1 MADLWQVT
9 LVSPPYATWTY
20 GLPSHFPPLAPGQRV
35 VIPFGKSHRAGVVV
49 GPAES
54 APEGVEIRNMIW
66 PLEPAPLL
74 DKDFVDMAVNL
85 AARQMVHVGRILEI
99 ALPRGLRTAA
109 VTFKVD
115 RHMTG
120 RDLPGSLRPP
130 DIVRAGDRDRE
141 ALLALWLDG
150 RMRVRVNARKEAEER
165 FVSLLSDPPWAVR
178 PNAKRQ
184 LRLLEYLME
193 NGPQSLY
200 ALRHS
205 LGDWAPDTAA
215 RLEGAGVV
223 RMGELT
229 ADHLAEIDGA
239 GRGGEGGSQGDDP
252 GCAFTLTPEQ
262 RTALDEMTETMER
275 GGGAHLVHGVTG
287 SGKTVLYMEMARRLL
302 ERGRSVL
309 FLAPEVALACQLYRT
324 VARRFPQYRTIFYHG
339 YQSPKK
345 REAAFRELAGGHDPV
360 LVVGT
365 RSAVFLPLPDLGMVV
380 MDEEHDESFKQEDR
394 LAYHAK
400 EVAWFRTGRNKGL
413 LLLGSATP
421 DVKTFQAAVTGRIRV
436 STLKERVG
444 DSRLPEVELVNIAD
458 IGGSGQLLSPKVRE
472 AVRETVEAGEQVIVM
487 LNRRGYAPLMYCLD
501 CGETVRCPDCEVGMT
516 YHKGR
521 ERLVCHYCGRTYGWP
536 LTCRK
541 CGGAHFIPMGE
552 GTEQLEETLAELLP
566 ENTGVLRLDRDSTR
580 QQERLEEILGAFGRG
595 EAQVLVGT
603 QMISK
608 GHHFPGVTLVVVADG
623 DLGLNLPDYRSSERT
638 FQLLV
643 QVAGRAGR
651 GDRPG
656 RVLIQT
662 RNPDHPIWKE
672 VLGGDYRGFFD
683 REISRRT
690 LFRYPPFSH
699 LALVRISF
707 PADFENGQAAVNL
720 LGQVL
725 REQGRALQV
734 DVLGPAPA
742 PLAMLRGRRRFNCL
756 LKSDDWGKVRGL
768 YAAMVRANPDP
779 RTVRT
784 GLDLDPLSTL

>member
-20 GLPSHFPPLAPGQRV
+20 GLPSHFPPLSPGLRV
-35 VIPFGKSHRAGVVV
+35 IIPFGKSHRAGVVV
-49 GPAES
+49 GPAGE
-54 APEGVEIRNMIW
+54 APEGVEIKDMIW
-66 PLEPAPLL
+66 PLEREPLL
-74 DKDFVDMAVNL
+74 DGEFVDMAVNL
-85 AARQMVHVGRILEI
+85 ASRQMVHVGRILEI

-109 VTFKVD
+109 VSFKVD

-120 RDLPGSLRPP
+120 RNLPATMRPS
-130 DIVRAGDRDRE
+130 DIVRADERDRT
-141 ALLALWLDG
+141 ALLELWQAG
-150 RMRVRVNARKEAEER
+150 RMRVRINAKKEAEER
-165 FVSLLSDPPWAVR
+165 FVSLESDPPWAVR

-184 LRLLEYLME
+184 LRLLEHLME

-200 ALRHS
+200 SLRHT
-205 LGDWAPDTAA
+205 LGDWAPDVAA
-215 RLEGAGVV
+215 KLEGAGVV
-223 RMGELT
+223 RLGELT
-229 ADHLAEIDGA
+229 ADSMAGID
-239 GRGGEGGSQGDDP
+239 EGGSGGTDDP
-252 GCAFTLTPEQ
+252 GCEFDLTDEQ
-262 RTALDEMTETMER
+262 RVALAEMTETLEG

-302 ERGRSVL
+302 EQGKSVL

-324 VARRFPQYRTIFYHG
+324 VARRFPHIRTIFYHG

-345 REAAFRELAGGHDPV
+345 REASFRELAEGEGPV

-365 RSAVFLPLPDLGMVV
+365 RSAVFLPLPALGMVV

-400 EVAWFRTGRNKGL
+400 EIAWFRMGRAKGL

-421 DVKTFQAAVTGRIRV
+421 DVKTFQAARAGLIRV

-444 DSRLPEVELVNIAD
+444 DARLPDVELVNITD
-458 IGGSGQLLSPKVRE
+458 LSNSKQLLSDRVRE
-472 AVRETVEAGEQVIVM
+472 AVRETVKSGEQVIVM

-521 ERLVCHYCGRTYGWP
+521 ERLVCHYCGRTYSYP

-541 CGGAHFIPMGE
+541 CGGANFIPMGE
-552 GTEQLEETLAELLP
+552 GTEQLEEALADLLP
-566 ENTGVLRLDRDSTR
+566 EDVKVLRLDRDATR
-580 QQERLEEILGAFGRG
+580 RQERLEEILGAFGRG

-651 GDRPG
+651 GEHPG

-672 VLGGDYRGFFD
+672 ILGGDYQGFFD
-683 REISRRT
+683 REVSRRT

-699 LALVRISF
+699 MALVRISF
-707 PADFENGQAAVNL
+707 PVDFDNGPAAVSL
-720 LGQVL
+720 MGQVL
-725 REQGRALQV
+725 REQGRALGI

-742 PLAMLRGRRRFNCL
+742 PLSMLRGRKRFNCL
-756 LKSDDWGKVRGL
+756 LKSDDWAKVRGL

-779 RTVRT
+779 AKVRT

>member
-1 MADLWQVT
+1 
-9 LVSPPYATWTY
+9 
-20 GLPSHFPPLAPGQRV
+20 
-35 VIPFGKSHRAGVVV
+35 
-49 GPAES
+49 
-54 APEGVEIRNMIW
+54 
-66 PLEPAPLL
+66 
-74 DKDFVDMAVNL
+74 
-85 AARQMVHVGRILEI
+85 MVHVGRILEI

-120 RDLPGSLRPP
+120 RKLPASLRPP
-130 DIVRAGDRDRE
+130 DIVRAGDEDRA
-141 ALLALWLDG
+141 ALAQLWLDG

-165 FVSLLSDPPWAVR
+165 FVSLESDPPWAVR

-184 LRLLEYLME
+184 LRLLEHLME

-200 ALRHS
+200 SLRHT
-205 LGDWAPDTAA
+205 LGDWAPDVAA

-223 RMGELT
+223 RLGELT

-239 GRGGEGGSQGDDP
+239 GRDGADDP
-252 GCAFTLTPEQ
+252 GCEFSLTDEQ
-262 RTALDEMTETMER
+262 RTALDEMTETLEG

-302 ERGRSVL
+302 EQGRSVL

-324 VARRFPQYRTIFYHG
+324 VARRFPHLRTIFYHG

-345 REAAFRELAGGHDPV
+345 REASFRELAESKDPV

-400 EVAWFRTGRNKGL
+400 EVAWFRTGRSKGL

-421 DVKTFQAAVTGRIRV
+421 DVKTFQAASAGRIRV

-444 DSRLPEVELVNIAD
+444 EARLPDVELVDIAEL
-458 IGGSGQLLSPKVRE
+458 GNSRQLLSDRVRE
-472 AVRETVEAGEQVIVM
+472 AVRETVKAGEQVIVM

-521 ERLVCHYCGRTYGWP
+521 ERLVCHYCGRTYAYP

-541 CGGAHFIPMGE
+541 CGGVNFIPMGE
-552 GTEQLEETLAELLP
+552 GTEQLEEALSGLLP
-566 ENTGVLRLDRDSTR
+566 EDAKVLRLDRDATR
-580 QQERLEEILGAFGRG
+580 RQERLEEILGAFGRG

-651 GDRPG
+651 GEHPG

-672 VLGGDYRGFFD
+672 ILGGDYQGFFD
-683 REISRRT
+683 REVSRRT

-699 LALVRISF
+699 MALVRISF
-707 PADFENGQAAVNL
+707 PADFENGPAAVTL
-720 LGQVL
+720 MGRVL
-725 REQGRALQV
+725 REQGRALDI

-742 PLAMLRGRRRFNCL
+742 PLSMLRGRKRFNCL

-768 YAAMVRANPDP
+768 YAALVRANPDP
-779 RTVRT
+779 RKVRT

>member
-9 LVSPPYATWTY
+9 LVSPPYETWTY
-20 GLPSHFPPLAPGQRV
+20 GLPSHFPPLSPGQRV
-35 VIPFGKSHRAGVVV
+35 IIPFGKSHRAGVVV
-49 GPAES
+49 GPAER
-54 APEGVEIRNMIW
+54 APDGIEIKNMIW
-66 PLEPAPLL
+66 PLEQSPLL
-74 DKDFVDMAVNL
+74 DNDFVDMAVNL
-85 AARQMVHVGRILEI
+85 ASRQMVHVGRILEI

-115 RHMTG
+115 RYMTE
-120 RDLPGSLRPP
+120 RNLPASMRPP
-130 DIVRAGDRDRE
+130 DIARAGDRNRAE
-141 ALLALWLDG
+141 LVKLWLDG
-150 RMRVRVNARKEAEER
+150 RMRVRINAKKEAEER
-165 FVSLLSDPPWAVR
+165 FVSLESDPPWAVR

-184 LRLLEYLME
+184 LRLLEHLME

-200 ALRHS
+200 SLRHT
-205 LGDWAPDTAA
+205 LGDWAPDVAA
-215 RLEGAGVV
+215 KLEGAGVV
-223 RMGELT
+223 RLGELT
-229 ADHLAEIDGA
+229 ADHLAEID
-239 GRGGEGGSQGDDP
+239 EGGKGGADDP
-252 GCAFTLTPEQ
+252 GCEFSLTGEQ
-262 RTALDEMTETMER
+262 QTALNEMTETFES

-302 ERGRSVL
+302 EQGRSVL
-309 FLAPEVALACQLYRT
+309 FLAPEVALACQLYRN
-324 VARRFPQYRTIFYHG
+324 VARRFPHLRTIFYHG

-345 REAAFRELAGGHDPV
+345 REASFRELAESGDPV

-365 RSAVFLPLPDLGMVV
+365 RSAVFLPLPNLGMVV

-400 EVAWFRTGRNKGL
+400 EVAWFRTGRSKGL

-421 DVKTFQAAVTGRIRV
+421 DVKTFQAASAGRIRV

-444 DSRLPEVELVNIAD
+444 DARLPDVELVNIAEL
-458 IGGSGQLLSPKVRE
+458 GSSKQLLSDKVRE
-472 AVRETVEAGEQVIVM
+472 AVRETVKAGEQVIVM

-501 CGETVRCPDCEVGMT
+501 CAETVRCPDCEVGMT

-521 ERLVCHYCGRTYGWP
+521 ERLVCHYCGRTYSYP
-536 LTCRK
+536 LTCGK
-541 CGGAHFIPMGE
+541 CGGVNFIPMGE
-552 GTEQLEETLAELLP
+552 GTEQLEEALADLLP
-566 ENTGVLRLDRDSTR
+566 EDAKVLRLDRDATR
-580 QQERLEEILGAFGRG
+580 RQERLEEILGAFGRG

-651 GDRPG
+651 GEQPG

-672 VLGGDYRGFFD
+672 ILGGDYQGFFD
-683 REISRRT
+683 RESSRRNM
-690 LFRYPPFSH
+690 FRYPPFSH
-699 LALVRISF
+699 MALVRISF
-707 PADFENGQAAVNL
+707 PADFEGGPPAVTL
-720 LGQVL
+720 MGEVL
-725 REQGRALQV
+725 REQGRALEIA
-734 DVLGPAPA
+734 VLGPAPA
-742 PLAMLRGRRRFNCL
+742 PLSMLRGRKRFNCL

-768 YAAMVRANPDP
+768 YAAMTRANPDP
-779 RTVRT
+779 RKVRT